1 MNKLNLIISG
11 SITSGYGVSTDVCCW
26 DKVFRD
32 QLLDPT
38 LESVCMDGMTHKN
51 AYDIL
56 CRPESS
62 GELLILYFGTRIGW
76 PRIGK
81 LFDKFSLFKL
91 ENNGYLDL
99 SVHNSVRKGARMR
112 RISRRITRIL
122 LKSLG
127 ILLRLYKP
135 ELPKDKVL
143 RDLDLLLTISAKNF
157 NWVIYIQHHHL
168 STRRLRY
175 ESKKYEKYYSFLL
188 SAVRSR
194 PESNI
199 LLVEMPKDIFSA
211 KFFLPDCVHYNEQG
225 HNKFGSFLASTVGPL
240 IKKSNRTKQAR

>member
-1 MNKLNLIISG
+1 MKLVNKMNLIISG
-11 SITSGYGVSTDVCCW
+11 SITSGYGISAHVSRW
-26 DKVFRD
+26 DEVFRD
-32 QLLDPT
+32 QLSEKT
-38 LESVCMDGMTHKN
+38 FESVCMDGMTHES
-51 AYDIL
+51 AFDIL
-56 CRPESS
+56 CRPESN

-81 LFDKFSLFKL
+81 LFDKFLLFELK
-91 ENNGYLDL
+91 NSGYLDL
-99 SVHNSVRKGARMR
+99 SVFNSLRKGARMR
-112 RISRRITRIL
+112 RISKRITRIL

-143 RDLDLLLTISAKNF
+143 QDLDLLLTIAAKNF

-175 ESKKYEKYYSFLL
+175 ESKKYEKYYSLLL

-211 KFFLPDCVHYNEQG
+211 KFFLLDCVHYSDLG
-225 HNKFGSFLASTVGPL
+225 HNKFGSFLAKTVGPL
-240 IKKSNRTKQAR
+240 IKKK

>member
-1 MNKLNLIISG
+1 MKLVNKMNLIISG
-11 SITSGYGVSTDVCCW
+11 SITSGYGISAHVSRW
-26 DKVFRD
+26 DEVFRD
-32 QLLDPT
+32 QLSEKT
-38 LESVCMDGMTHKN
+38 FESVCMDGMTHES
-51 AYDIL
+51 AFDIL
-56 CRPESS
+56 CRPESN

-81 LFDKFSLFKL
+81 LFDKFLLFELK
-91 ENNGYLDL
+91 NSGYLDL
-99 SVHNSVRKGARMR
+99 SVFNSLRKGARMR
-112 RISRRITRIL
+112 RISKRITRIL

-135 ELPKDKVL
+135 ELPKGKVL
-143 RDLDLLLTISAKNF
+143 QDLDLLLTIAAKNF

-175 ESKKYEKYYSFLL
+175 ESKKYEKYYSLLL

-211 KFFLPDCVHYNEQG
+211 KFFLLDCVHYSELG
-225 HNKFGSFLASTVGPL
+225 HNKFGSFLAKTVGPL
-240 IKKSNRTKQAR
+240 IKKK